1 MMWLEKAL
9 SHVTLL
15 SVISSNDLI
24 KQIHQMISSNNF
36 HDMIVVYTYREFAL
50 LYAIPLWSLTANS

>member
-24 KQIHQMISSNNF
+24 KQFHQMISSNNF
-36 HDMIVVYTYREFAL
+36 HNMIAADMYRE
-50 LYAIPLWSLTANS
+50 